1 MFSGVFEPQDTVLL
15 ELVQLLTF
23 SLDKS
28 VVLTSQLSE
37 YKKKDYFKILLLL
50 NVILILIYL
59 EIV

>member
-15 ELVQLLTF
+15 VQVLTF

-37 YKKKDYFKILLLL
+37 YKKKGYLKILLLL

-59 EIV
+59 KIV